1 MDLDLYMR
9 EIEAYKQAAAEIT
22 TLDNPAALQ
31 EKIELLVMAMKL
43 IGEVAAEWARQY
55 RRMHVLRKR
64 RYAEAYKV
72 ARAPKALNADLE
84 VSDLEELEA
93 EAYAEMHKYRNAFD
107 STQEEIHALKQRMR
121 VYFADMSVGSRYE
134 R

>member
-9 EIEAYKQAAAEIT
+9 EIEAYKQAAAAIT
-22 TLDNPAALQ
+22 NLDNPAALQ

-55 RRMHVLRKR
+55 RRIRALRKK
-64 RYAEAYKV
+64 RYAEEYK
-72 ARAPKALNADLE
+72 AAPSPKTINADLA
-84 VSDLEELEA
+84 VADLEELEGQF
-93 EAYAEMHKYRNAFD
+93 YAEMHKYRNDFE

-121 VYFADMSVGSRYE
+121 VYIADTAIGSRYE